1 MTEINIG
8 GRKIPLSYTA
18 YEMIEIQRQIGCTA
32 FELTD
37 KVFGIRSEE
46 DENNPAAEPK
56 VIIDVVN
63 DPDRL
68 EKMGKLIA
76 ILGNAGLELSGQE
89 PDLTDKWILRNMKP
103 ALILGYAIATMAE
116 ISNGNMMEVKND
128 KDGPVDEVLEEQES
142 KKPQGN

>member
-18 YEMIEIQRQIGCTA
+18 YEMIEIKRQIGCTA

-76 ILGNAGLELSGQE
+76 ILGNAGLEQSGQE

>member
-68 EKMGKLIA
+68 EKMGELIA
-76 ILGNAGLELSGQE
+76 ILGNAGLEQSGQE

>member
-76 ILGNAGLELSGQE
+76 ILGNAGLEQSGQE

>member
-76 ILGNAGLELSGQE
+76 ILGNAGLEQSGQE

-128 KDGPVDEVLEEQES
+128 KDGPVDEILEEQES

>member
-8 GRKIPLSYTA
+8 VRKIPLSYTA

-76 ILGNAGLELSGQE
+76 ILGNAGLEQSGQE

>member
-46 DENNPAAEPK
+46 DENNPDAEPK

-76 ILGNAGLELSGQE
+76 ILGNAGLEQSGQE

>member
-63 DPDRL
+63 DPARL

-76 ILGNAGLELSGQE
+76 ILGNAGLEQSGQE

>member
-46 DENNPAAEPK
+46 DEKDPNAEPK

-76 ILGNAGLELSGQE
+76 ILGNAGLEQSGQE

>member
-1 MTEINIG
+1 M
-8 GRKIPLSYTA
+8 
-18 YEMIEIQRQIGCTA
+18 
-32 FELTD
+32 
-37 KVFGIRSEE
+37 
-46 DENNPAAEPK
+46 
-56 VIIDVVN
+56 N

-76 ILGNAGLELSGQE
+76 ILGNAGLEQSGQE

-142 KKPQGN
+142 KKPQGNLRTGE

>member
-76 ILGNAGLELSGQE
+76 ILGNAGLEQNGE
-89 PDLTDKWILRNMKP
+89 TPDLTVKWILRNMKP

>member
-76 ILGNAGLELSGQE
+76 ILGNAGLEQSGQE
-89 PDLTDKWILRNMKP
+89 PDLTYKWILRNMKP